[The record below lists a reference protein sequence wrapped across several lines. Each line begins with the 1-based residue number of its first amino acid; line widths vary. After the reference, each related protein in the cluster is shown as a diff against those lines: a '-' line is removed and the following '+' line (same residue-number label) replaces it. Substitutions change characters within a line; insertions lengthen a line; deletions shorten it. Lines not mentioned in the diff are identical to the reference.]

1 MSPFFN
7 RFDKLQAEVETNRI
21 LIAQTYVRELYRTRS
36 LLRLTDAEF
45 RVFSQWGEDG
55 IIQYLISKVPIINPV
70 FVEFGVG
77 DYSESNT
84 RFLLTHDNWQGLV
97 IECDSS
103 NVNKIRSSDLYWR
116 HDLTAINEFLT
127 RDNINSLIGEA
138 GIAGDIGLLSID
150 VDGND
155 YWLWK
160 AITADIIS
168 PRIVIVEYNSL
179 FGNHNAVTIP
189 YSDQFSRS
197 QAHYSNLYYGAS
209 IKALCLLAKQKGYV
223 FVGSNSVGNNAFFV
237 RNDVSANIVEIDV
250 KNGYVESKMRES
262 RDEHGRLTYLSGA
275 KRLKTI
281 ENENVIDVVK
291 NRTVRIKDLKR

>member
-1 MSPFFN
+1 
-7 RFDKLQAEVETNRI
+7 
-21 LIAQTYVRELYRTRS
+21 
-36 LLRLTDAEF
+36 
-45 RVFSQWGEDG
+45 
-55 IIQYLISKVPIINPV
+55 
-70 FVEFGVG
+70 
-77 DYSESNT
+77 
-84 RFLLTHDNWQGLV
+84 LLTHDNGQGLV

-103 NVNKIRSSDLYWR
+103 NVNNIRSSDLYWR
-116 HDLTAINEFLT
+116 HDLTAINAFLT
-127 RDNINSLIGEA
+127 RDNIDSLIEEA

-209 IKALCLLAKQKGYV
+209 TKALCLLAEQKGYV
-223 FVGSNSVGNNAFFV
+223 FVGSNSVGNNAFIV
-237 RNDVSANIVEIDV
+237 RNDVSANIVESDV
-250 KNGYVESKMRES
+250 NKGYVESIMGES